1 MANRTTTNP
10 IFIDTWSADVVLPA
24 GIRIAKIITFS
35 ATAGDKFALDSK
47 ITDTAGAYSTQI
59 HMHTTLT
66 GSRTDVIDFGMF
78 PGSGWKYNDGFVID
92 VSDCTGYGANDLAW
106 IYLA

>member
-1 MANRTTTNP
+1 MANRLQANP

-24 GIRIAKIITFS
+24 GIRISKIRTMS

-59 HMHTTLT
+59 HLHTTT
-66 GSRTDVIDFGMF
+66 TNSRTDEVDYSRL
-78 PGSGWKYNDGFVID
+78 PGNGWKHNDGFVID
-92 VSDCTGYGANDLAW
+92 VSDCTGFGANDLAW